1 MSRRVA
7 LLLRAGLVGVLAS
20 GAALAWTKVDPR
32 FWQRQASPGALS
44 AAHARLEGDCEA
56 CHTPVRSAEPAKCIS
71 CHATNAALLQRQP
84 TAFHA
89 TIGACSRCH
98 TEHLGTSVRPNT
110 MDHAALAEIGLDII
124 GSQPDNASHRRL
136 LAWVRQHATAAEAGP
151 THPEVTSTEAALDC
165 ASCHST
171 KDKHQAY
178 FGGDC
183 ASCHRTA
190 AWTIPQFRHPSP
202 RSVECVQCHQA
213 PPSHF
218 MMHFAMVS
226 RSVAKQ
232 PGARVDQ
239 CFLCHQTTSWNDI
252 RGVGWYKHH

>member
-1 MSRRVA
+1 M
-7 LLLRAGLVGVLAS
+7 
-20 GAALAWTKVDPR
+20 K
-32 FWQRQASPGALS
+32 
-44 AAHARLEGDCEA
+44 
-56 CHTPVRSAEPAKCIS
+56 SAEASKCVG
-71 CHATNAALLQRQP
+71 CHANNAALLQRQP

-89 TIGACSRCH
+89 TIGACSSCH
-98 TEHLGTSVRPNT
+98 TEHLGRSVRPVT
-110 MDHAALAEIGLDII
+110 MDHATLSEIGLQVVKRQA
-124 GSQPDNASHRRL
+124 GNASSRRL
-136 LAWVRQHATAAEAGP
+136 LAWIRQHERAPEAAP
-151 THPEVTSTEAALDC
+151 THPEVTATEAALDC

-171 KDKHQAY
+171 KDRHQGY

-190 AWTIPQFRHPSP
+190 AWTIPQFRHPSV

-218 MMHFAMVS
+218 MMHFTMVS